1 MKNDEIKKR
10 TVLLAPVPDVNVE
23 SRIPMFTVAALADL
37 VTATSGDA
45 AVITI
50 EPGRALQ
57 CAIDYADLF
66 GVDFAVLQGLPGA
79 IYSEAFNQQTWSL
92 DRVSYDTLI
101 ADVVASERVETLKKS
116 EDSVI
121 RAKSGSVVQRTPRN
135 PDDDIAAPDFLPE
148 AFDVSGR
155 E

>member
-1 MKNDEIKKR
+1 MKEEIKSKK

-23 SRIPMFTVAALADL
+23 SRIPMFTVVEISDAIKAIADD
-37 VTATSGDA
+37 V

-50 EPGRALQ
+50 EPGRTLQ
-57 CAIDYADLF
+57 CMIDYADLF
-66 GVDFAVLQGLPGA
+66 GVDFAVLQGFPGA

-101 ADVVASERVETLKKS
+101 ADVVASERVEALKKS

-121 RAKSGSVVQRTPRN
+121 RAKSGSTVLKTPKN
-135 PDDDIAAPDFLPE
+135 PDDDIAAPDFIPE